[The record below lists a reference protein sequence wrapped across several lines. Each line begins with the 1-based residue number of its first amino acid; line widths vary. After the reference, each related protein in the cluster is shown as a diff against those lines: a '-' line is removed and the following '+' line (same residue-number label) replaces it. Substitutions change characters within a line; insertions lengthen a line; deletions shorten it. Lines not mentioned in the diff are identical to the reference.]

1 MGSFSSP
8 VGCRVDRCRSG
19 MGEPR
24 KSAMSAVMD
33 FLRLD
38 PGSQVQSGA
47 SAAGLIGGWFRS
59 LGVSCWVRPRNRPMA
74 TLVTSANSSDCDLSF
89 RWRVGTNRSES
100 RCYHD
105 PVGHTR
111 IPPTPP
117 SQGHSM
123 RKADG

>member
-8 VGCRVDRCRSG
+8 VRCRVDRCRSG

-33 FLRLD
+33 FLRLG

-59 LGVSCWVRPRNRPMA
+59 LGGVLLGQAEESPNG
-74 TLVTSANSSDCDLSF
+74 DLGDLCQFS
-89 RWRVGTNRSES
+89 GL
-100 RCYHD
+100 
-105 PVGHTR
+105 
-111 IPPTPP
+111 
-117 SQGHSM
+117 
-123 RKADG
+123 